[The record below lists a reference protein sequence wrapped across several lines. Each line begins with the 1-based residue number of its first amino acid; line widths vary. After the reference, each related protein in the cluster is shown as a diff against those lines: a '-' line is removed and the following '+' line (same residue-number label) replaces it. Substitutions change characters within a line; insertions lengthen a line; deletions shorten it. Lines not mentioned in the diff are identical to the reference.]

1 MSVTRDYAKKNAK
14 KAPVKRKRAPKKS
27 NTPTRSKN
35 SNKQSSKRT
44 RKHSLTVPWGSASL
58 AIGSVIALGYI
69 LFVLSQT
76 APTTEQSKTSSKNNI
91 TNSPT
96 VAEPATKEKEIKPVE
111 FTFHDLL
118 KNKNVKVDNSPPV
131 KASESKESR
140 YIMQCGSFLKPEQAD
155 ALKAKI
161 AFTGLVAAIQA
172 TDEKD
177 GKTWYR
183 VVLGPYTSKR
193 TADQQRSQLQHAD
206 INGCR
211 IW

>member
-14 KAPVKRKRAPKKS
+14 KAPVKRAPKKS
-27 NTPTRSKN
+27 ASARPKKTSK
-35 SNKQSSKRT
+35 SSSKRASK
-44 RKHSLTVPWGSASL
+44 RSLNIPWGSASL
-58 AIGSVIALGYI
+58 AIGSIIALGYI
-69 LFVLSQT
+69 LYVLNQT
-76 APTTEQSKTSSKNNI
+76 APATESHQNQTLNDQPLIS
-91 TNSPT
+91 
-96 VAEPATKEKEIKPVE
+96 VETKPVPQEKVVKPVE

-118 KNKNVKVDNSPPV
+118 KNKNVKVDKSTAV
-131 KASESKESR
+131 KTDESKESK
-140 YIMQCGSFLKPEQAD
+140 YIMQCGSFLKPDQAE

-172 TDEKD
+172 TKEKD
-177 GKTWYR
+177 GKTWHR
-183 VVLGPYTSKR
+183 VVLGPYSSKR